1 MTQFEVRCPNCGAL
15 QFLSRMVW
23 HAVAIDEATL
33 AIKCWRRTCKRV
45 QGWRVMKGERLSTA
59 GVDEIDRM
67 DEHGRNG
74 QVRTVAG
81 LEVRK

>member
-15 QFLSRMVW
+15 QFLSKMVW
-23 HAVAIDEATL
+23 QPAAIDEATL

-45 QGWRVMKGERLSTA
+45 QGWRVVKGA
-59 GVDEIDRM
+59 MDGVHRM

-74 QVRTVAG
+74 QARTAAG
-81 LEVRK
+81 LEVRP